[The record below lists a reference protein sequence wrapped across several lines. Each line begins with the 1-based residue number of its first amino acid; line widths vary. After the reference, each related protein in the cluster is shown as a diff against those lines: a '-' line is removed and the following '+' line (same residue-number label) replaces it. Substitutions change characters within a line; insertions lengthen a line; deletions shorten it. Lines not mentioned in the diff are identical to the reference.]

1 VSAASTGSAGPAEPG
16 SGQLRIYLGAAP
28 GVGKTYAMLGE
39 GHRRLARGTDVVI
52 GLVEDHGRVHT
63 AEQVKG
69 LEIVPRRTYTRS
81 GATFTDLDLD
91 AVLARAPASV
101 LVDELAHANPPGSR
115 NAQRWEDVEEL
126 LAAGIEVISTLN
138 VQQLESLSDAVAAIT
153 GSRPEQTVPD
163 EFVRRADQIE
173 LVDMS
178 PEALRRRLA
187 HGNVYAP
194 EQVDAALAS
203 YFRVGNLT
211 ALRELALLW
220 LADQVDEGLARY
232 RSEHGIASTWA
243 ARERIVVAVTGDAQS
258 EALIRRGARIAGRAS
273 GSDLL
278 AVYVARSDGVASPAP
293 QDLEAERLLVESL
306 GGSFH
311 TVLGDSVADAVL
323 GFARGVNAT
332 QLVLGASRGGRLRIL
347 LEPDLV
353 AQIVRGSGEI
363 DVLLVTASRSAAHEP
378 ASSAAA
384 RRLGARG
391 PRRRLDTRRLVAGG
405 VFAVAGPFALVGV
418 LTMLGSRLSLPS
430 QLLLSLALTV
440 GVALVGGLW
449 PALVS
454 AVLGS
459 LLINYFFTPPVHTF
473 TIERPEN
480 ALALFIFVGVAVA
493 VASVVDLA
501 ARRTGEARHSQAE
514 AATLSMLAGSA
525 LRGGDGVDSLLERL
539 RTTFA
544 MASAELV
551 ERADDR
557 APWQVVSVAGPAS
570 PPGPTSPASGD
581 GSDRFE
587 GADVEAPI
595 SGDLA
600 VLLRGHPLP
609 ADDQR
614 VVQAYA
620 AHIGVVLQRER
631 LTARALEAQ
640 RLEQGNAIRTSLLA
654 AVSHDLRTPLAGVKA
669 AVSSLRQQDVEWSSE
684 DEAALLATIEESADR
699 LDALVANLLDMS
711 RLQTGAVQPQL
722 RGVALDEIVPPAL
735 VGIDPAVQLVVA
747 VPETLPLIAGDAGL
761 LERVV
766 ANLVE
771 NAVRHGG
778 TATPVVVAASVLGD
792 QVELRIID
800 RGPGVA
806 DAAKETMFAPF
817 QRLGDAP
824 AGAGVGLGL
833 AVARG
838 FTEATG
844 GRLWAEDT
852 PGGGLTMVLSL
863 PVAAPHVPD
872 PPAEPVDPR
881 AGGVS

>member
-1 VSAASTGSAGPAEPG
+1 VSVQSAGQHLPAQQPASAGVAVATQG
-16 SGQLRIYLGAAP
+16 SGHGHLRIYLGAAP
-28 GVGKTYAMLGE
+28 GVGKTYAMLSE
-39 GHRRLARGTDVVI
+39 GHRRLARGTDVVV

-63 AEQVKG
+63 AEMVVG
-69 LEIVPRRTYTRS
+69 LEVVPRRACHQGGT
-81 GATFTDLDLD
+81 GFTDLDLD

-101 LVDELAHANPPGSR
+101 LVDELAHTNPAGSR
-115 NAQRWEDVEEL
+115 HPKRWQDVEEL
-126 LAAGIEVISTLN
+126 LAAGIEVISTVN
-138 VQQLESLSDAVAAIT
+138 VQQLESLSDAVTAIT
-153 GSRPEQTVPD
+153 GVRPEETVPD

-187 HGNVYAP
+187 HGNVYRP

-220 LADQVDEGLARY
+220 LADRVDEGLARY
-232 RSEHGIASTWA
+232 RSQHGIGRTWVT
-243 ARERIVVAVTGDAQS
+243 RERIVVAVNGDGHS
-258 EALIRRGARIAGRAS
+258 ETLLRRGARIAGRSSA
-273 GSDLL
+273 GELL
-278 AVYVARSDGVASPAP
+278 AVFVARSDGLASSPPAG
-293 QDLEAERLLVESL
+293 LESERALVESL

-311 TVLGDSVADAVL
+311 TVLGDDVAEAVL

-332 QLVLGASRGGRLRIL
+332 QLVIGASRAGRWRSVLG
-347 LEPDLV
+347 PDLPT
-353 AQIVRGSGEI
+353 QIVRGSGDI
-363 DVLLVTASRSAAHEP
+363 DVLLVTGVGDPADTASTAGGAP
-378 ASSAAA
+378 A
-384 RRLGARG
+384 RRQLTG
-391 PRRRLDTRRLVAGG
+391 PRLMAGAAL
-405 VFAVAGPFALVGV
+405 AVVGPFALTGA
-418 LTMLGSRLSLPS
+418 LIALGSRLSLPS

-440 GVALVGGLW
+440 GVALLGGLW

-459 LLINYFFTPPVHTF
+459 LLINYFFTPPIHTF

-480 ALALFIFVGVAVA
+480 ALALVIFVGVAVA

-501 ARRTGEARHSQAE
+501 ARRSQEARHSQAE
-514 AATLSMLAGSA
+514 AATLSTLAGAA
-525 LRGGDGVDSLLERL
+525 LRGGDGVESLLERL
-539 RTTFA
+539 RATFA
-544 MASAELV
+544 MSTAVLL

-557 APWQVVSVAGPAS
+557 SPWTVVASAGSSQEPVEAVHRDLGAGAGDPAV
-570 PPGPTSPASGD
+570 
-581 GSDRFE
+581 
-587 GADVEAPI
+587 VEAPV
-595 SGDLA
+595 SADLT
-600 VLLRGHPLP
+600 VQLRGHRLP

-640 RLEQGNAIRTSLLA
+640 RLEEGSAIRTALLA
-654 AVSHDLRTPLAGVKA
+654 AVSHDLRTPLAGIKA
-669 AVSSLRQQDVEWSSE
+669 AVSSLRQSDVEWSE
-684 DEAALLATIEESADR
+684 ADQAALLATIEESADR

-711 RLQTGAVQPQL
+711 RLRTGSVQPQM
-722 RGVALDEIVPPAL
+722 RAVALDEVVPPAL
-735 VGIDPAVQLVVA
+735 TGVGQGDRVVVQ
-747 VPETLPLIAGDAGL
+747 VPESLPLVAGDAGL

-771 NAVRHGG
+771 NAVRHGAG
-778 TATPVVVAASVLGD
+778 SAVLLTASALGA
-792 QVELRIID
+792 QVELRVVD

-863 PVAAPHVPD
+863 PVA
-872 PPAEPVDPR
+872 EGTR
-881 AGGVS
+881 

>member
-1 VSAASTGSAGPAEPG
+1 VSVQSGGAGPAQQPASAGVAVLAQGPG
-16 SGQLRIYLGAAP
+16 HGHLRIYLGAAP
-28 GVGKTYAMLGE
+28 GVGKTYAMLSE
-39 GHRRLARGTDVVI
+39 GHRRLARGTDVVV

-63 AEQVKG
+63 AEMVVG
-69 LEIVPRRTYTRS
+69 LEVVPRRVCHHG
-81 GATFTDLDLD
+81 GARFTDLDLD

-101 LVDELAHANPPGSR
+101 LVDELAHTNPVGSR
-115 NAQRWEDVEEL
+115 HPKRWQDVEEL
-126 LAAGIEVISTLN
+126 LAAGIEVISTVN
-138 VQQLESLSDAVAAIT
+138 VQQLESLSDAVTAIT
-153 GSRPEQTVPD
+153 GVRPEETVPD

-187 HGNVYAP
+187 HGNVYGP

-211 ALRELALLW
+211 AMRELALLW
-220 LADQVDEGLARY
+220 LADRVDEGLARY
-232 RSEHGIASTWA
+232 RSQHGIGRIWVT
-243 ARERIVVAVTGDAQS
+243 RERIVVAVNGDGHS
-258 EALIRRGARIAGRAS
+258 ETLLRRGARIAGRSSA
-273 GSDLL
+273 GELL
-278 AVYVARSDGVASPAP
+278 AVFVARSDGLASSPPAG
-293 QDLEAERLLVESL
+293 LESERALVESL

-311 TVLGDSVADAVL
+311 TVLGDDVAEAVL

-332 QLVLGASRGGRLRIL
+332 QLVIGASRAGRWRSVLG
-347 LEPDLV
+347 PDLPT
-353 AQIVRGSGEI
+353 QIVRGSGDI
-363 DVLLVTASRSAAHEP
+363 DVLLVTGVGDPAGP
-378 ASSAAA
+378 ASTSG
-384 RRLGARG
+384 GA
-391 PRRRLDTRRLVAGG
+391 PARRRLTGPRLVAGAAL
-405 VFAVAGPFALVGV
+405 AVVGPFALTGA
-418 LTMLGSRLSLPS
+418 LTALGSRLSLPS

-440 GVALVGGLW
+440 VVALVGGLW

-459 LLINYFFTPPVHTF
+459 LLINYFFTPPIHTF

-480 ALALFIFVGVAVA
+480 ALALVIFVGVAVA

-501 ARRTGEARHSQAE
+501 ARRTQEARHSQAE
-514 AATLSMLAGSA
+514 AATLSTLAGAA
-525 LRGGDGVDSLLERL
+525 LRGGDGVESLLERL
-539 RTTFA
+539 RATFGMSTA
-544 MASAELV
+544 VLL

-557 APWQVVSVAGPAS
+557 SPWTVVASAGSAQEPVVAVHRHDIGTGAGDPAV
-570 PPGPTSPASGD
+570 
-581 GSDRFE
+581 
-587 GADVEAPI
+587 VEAPV
-595 SGDLA
+595 SADLT
-600 VLLRGHPLP
+600 VQLHGHPLP

-631 LTARALEAQ
+631 LTARALAAK
-640 RLEQGNAIRTSLLA
+640 RLEEGSAIRTALLA
-654 AVSHDLRTPLAGVKA
+654 AVSHDLRTPLAGIKA
-669 AVSSLRQQDVEWSSE
+669 AVSSLRQGDVEWSE
-684 DEAALLATIEESADR
+684 ADQAALLATIEESADR

-711 RLQTGAVQPQL
+711 RLRTGSVQPQM
-722 RGVALDEIVPPAL
+722 RAVALEEVVPPAL
-735 VGIDPAVQLVVA
+735 IGVGQADRVVVA
-747 VPETLPLIAGDAGL
+747 VPESLPLVAGDAGL

-771 NAVRHGG
+771 NAVRHGAG
-778 TATPVVVAASVLGD
+778 SPVLLTASALGA
-792 QVELRIID
+792 QVELRVVD

-806 DAAKETMFAPF
+806 DAAKETIFAPF

-824 AGAGVGLGL
+824 AGTGVGLGL

-863 PVAAPHVPD
+863 PVA
-872 PPAEPVDPR
+872 EGTR
-881 AGGVS
+881 

>member
-1 VSAASTGSAGPAEPG
+1 VSAQAGAAAQSAHPGDAGSRGEETVAGH
-16 SGQLRIYLGAAP
+16 GQLRIYLGAAP
-28 GVGKTYAMLGE
+28 GVGKTYAMLSE
-39 GHRRLARGTDVVI
+39 GHRRLARGTDVVV

-63 AEQVKG
+63 TEQVVG
-69 LEIVPRRTYTRS
+69 LEVVPRRQYRR
-81 GATFTDLDLD
+81 GAATFTDLDLD

-101 LVDELAHANPPGSR
+101 LVDELAHTNPVGSR
-115 NAQRWEDVEEL
+115 HPKRWQDVEEL

-138 VQQLESLSDAVAAIT
+138 VQQMESLSDAAAVIT
-153 GSRPEQTVPD
+153 GVRPEETVPD

-187 HGNVYAP
+187 HGNVYGP

-220 LADQVDEGLARY
+220 LADRVDEGLARY
-232 RSEHGIASTWA
+232 RTEHGIGRTWA
-243 ARERIVVAVTGDAQS
+243 TRERIVVAVTGDGRS
-258 EALIRRGARIAGRAS
+258 EMLLRRGARIAGRSTA
-273 GSDLL
+273 GELL
-278 AVYVARSDGVASPAP
+278 AVYVARSDGLISAP
-293 QDLEAERLLVESL
+293 PEGLDAERVLVESL

-311 TVLGDSVADAVL
+311 TVLGQDVAGAVL

-332 QLVLGASRGGRLRIL
+332 QLVVGASGARRWRSL
-347 LEPDLV
+347 LGPDLTSE
-353 AQIVRGSGEI
+353 IVRGAGDI
-363 DVLLVTASRSAAHEP
+363 DVLLVTQTDEP
-378 ASSAAA
+378 VAGALPGPGPA
-384 RRLGARG
+384 R
-391 PRRRLDTRRLVAGG
+391 PRRPARQLAGDRLAAGG
-405 VFAVAGPFALVGV
+405 VLAVVGPFALVGV
-418 LTMLGSRLSLPS
+418 LSLLGSRLSLPS
-430 QLLLSLALTV
+430 QLLVSLALTV

-459 LLINYFFTPPVHTF
+459 LLINYFFTPPIHTF
-473 TIERPEN
+473 SIERPEN
-480 ALALFIFVGVAVA
+480 ALALVIFVGVAVA

-501 ARRTGEARHSQAE
+501 ARRNAEARHSQAE
-514 AATLSMLAGSA
+514 AATLSTLAGSA
-525 LRGGDGVDSLLERL
+525 LRGGDSVESLLERL
-539 RTTFA
+539 RTTFGMSGA
-544 MASAELV
+544 VVLERVDDRSPWAVVASAGPSP
-551 ERADDR
+551 RPGAARPAAGSADPD
-557 APWQVVSVAGPAS
+557 V
-570 PPGPTSPASGD
+570 
-581 GSDRFE
+581 
-587 GADVEAPI
+587 VEAPV
-595 SGDLA
+595 SADLT
-600 VLLRGHPLP
+600 VQLRGHPLP

-614 VVQAYA
+614 VMQAFA

-640 RLEQGNAIRTSLLA
+640 RLEQGSAIRTALLA
-654 AVSHDLRTPLAGVKA
+654 AVSHDLRTPLAGIKA
-669 AVSSLRQQDVEWSSE
+669 AVSSLRQQDVEWSVE

-711 RLQTGAVQPQL
+711 RLQTGSVQPQM
-722 RGVALDEIVPPAL
+722 RAVALDEIVPPAL
-735 VGIDPAVQLVVA
+735 AGVDPQARVVVQ
-747 VPETLPLIAGDAGL
+747 VPESLPLVAGDAGL

-778 TATPVVVAASVLGD
+778 GTPVLLAASALGG
-792 QVELRIID
+792 QVELRVVD

-806 DAAKETMFAPF
+806 DGAKESMFAPF

-863 PVAAPHVPD
+863 PVA
-872 PPAEPVDPR
+872 
-881 AGGVS
+881 GGSR